1 MADRR
6 RNRSANR
13 PPADSAPPSGEIT
26 VDGETAKALALFNTR
41 LSQQAEADRAQRRI
55 DRATRTND
63 QAAAQVRTLESDP
76 KATAEQRAAAATAY
90 HQAVD
95 TLARAKRGEPEPT
108 ADPEPEPS
116 AEPEGELAPEAE
128 LDAES
133 VSDPVG

>member
-55 DRATRTND
+55 DKATRTKD
-63 QAAAQVRTLESDP
+63 QAAAEVRALESDP
-76 KATAEQRAAAATAY
+76 KTTAEERAAAAAAY

-95 TLARAKRGEPEPT
+95 ALARAKRGEPEAEPT
-108 ADPEPEPS
+108 AETT
-116 AEPEGELAPEAE
+116 AEPEAQ

-133 VSDPVG
+133 ATDPVG